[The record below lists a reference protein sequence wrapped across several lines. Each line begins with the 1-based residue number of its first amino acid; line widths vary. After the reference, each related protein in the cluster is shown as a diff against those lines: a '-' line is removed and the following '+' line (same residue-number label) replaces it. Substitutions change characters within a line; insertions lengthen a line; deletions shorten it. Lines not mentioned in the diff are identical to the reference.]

1 LLEDDTTIDP
11 ELDPDVQDF
20 VLSDLRDEVHEI
32 GSHVAPPRRPKP
44 SKHEIFE
51 SLMDPTHLFVALMS
65 RDVRFGSLAFISGGD
80 VDLSVDVTRLV
91 SDGLAALLDEQ

>member
-1 LLEDDTTIDP
+1 MDDYTGIDP
-11 ELDPDVQDF
+11 DLDPDVQDF

-32 GSHVAPPRRPKP
+32 GSSIAAPPGRSKP

-51 SLMDPTHLFVALMS
+51 SLMDSTHLFAALMS
-65 RDVRFGSLAFISGGD
+65 RDAKFGSLVFASGVD
-80 VDLSVDVTRLV
+80 VDLSVDVTKLV